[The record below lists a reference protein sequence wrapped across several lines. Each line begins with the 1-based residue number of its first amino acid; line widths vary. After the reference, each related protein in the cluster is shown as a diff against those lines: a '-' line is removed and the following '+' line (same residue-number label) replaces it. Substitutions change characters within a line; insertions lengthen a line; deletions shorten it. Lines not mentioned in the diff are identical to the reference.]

1 MRVHEIASELK
12 LDNKEV
18 IEFLR
23 TKNVDVK
30 SHMSTLGADE
40 IAMVKANFAGKSAD
54 ASSEAP
60 KKKNIV
66 QVFRPQNSQN
76 NRGGNK
82 PFQKRDGQNPGQRP
96 NGPRPERGERPAG
109 PRGERPTGP
118 RGERPAGPRGE
129 RPAAPQGQQVRQQ
142 RPPE

>member
-54 ASSEAP
+54 APAEAP

-82 PFQKRDGQNPGQRP
+82 PYQKRDGQTQGQRP
-96 NGPRPERGERPAG
+96 NGPRPERSERPAG
-109 PRGERPTGP
+109 PRGERPTGQ
-118 RGERPAGPRGE
+118 RAERPAVPQGQQIRTE
-129 RPAAPQGQQVRQQ
+129 RPAAGAAPARI
-142 RPPE
+142 E